1 MGCVTGAVVRDGP
14 RAPDEGGSPWIAVET
29 PHFALAT
36 DMEKA
41 HTWLQRLVGGSQ
53 QSGSADIEPA
63 EPRILPLS

>member
-1 MGCVTGAVVRDGP
+1 
-14 RAPDEGGSPWIAVET
+14 
-29 PHFALAT
+29 
-36 DMEKA
+36 MEKA